1 MLYPYSLLDHPDELS
16 ETTSNTEQQPNNDIL
31 SDLSKKFFDSPKSRD
46 SRLAK
51 LGYELFT
58 SKEGTDMVFELYQDA
73 APPVQ
78 FVCGGTN
85 SSSNNG
91 NNIEESI
98 NKTKEENC
106 DDATKD
112 VKNKDGGGT
121 KTTED
126 DPYVE
131 RIAAHRV
138 VVCSRC
144 AWFRRALTS
153 GMREDR
159 ERKIVLRD
167 CSPEVFKIFLQVK
180 IQFLPGLSIRF
191 KKDDHYLLL
200 LYLILSW

>member
-1 MLYPYSLLDHPDELS
+1 M
-16 ETTSNTEQQPNNDIL
+16 
-31 SDLSKKFFDSPKSRD
+31 SKKYFESPNSRD

-58 SKEGTDMVFELYQDA
+58 GKEGTDMVFELHQDA

-78 FVCGGTN
+78 FVCGNN
-85 SSSNNG
+85 SNK
-91 NNIEESI
+91 IEDSYI
-98 NKTKEENC
+98 DKTKEENC
-106 DDATKD
+106 DDVTTD
-112 VKNKDGGGT
+112 VNNKDGG
-121 KTTED
+121 TTVD
-126 DPYVE
+126 DSNVE

-167 CSPEVFKIFLQVK
+167 CSPEVFKIFLQV
-180 IQFLPGLSIRF
+180 IVQFLYGLSKQFQISCLFYFFFVNLLENAKLICHYIRRG
-191 KKDDHYLLL
+191 
-200 LYLILSW
+200 